1 MRPSAGLR
9 HRLQA
14 RGERR
19 PAADARDNSRFVV
32 QNGPVME
39 WLAEY
44 GLFLAKAVTVVVAL
58 GLAVALVA
66 LAAGAVRRGHE
77 GRRHDLSFEVLHL
90 NRRYRDMVAAFERTA
105 LSRKEF
111 RARRKAERKA
121 RDKERKQR
129 LSRGEEG
136 GRRRIFVLDFKGDL
150 RASGVSVLR
159 DEVTMILA
167 VATEGDEVLVRLEN
181 AGGAP
186 NGHGLG
192 ASQLARIR
200 ARGIPLTVAVDRIAA
215 SGGYMM
221 ACVADRILAA
231 PFAIVGSI
239 GVFAMIPN
247 LHRLLEGRGVDMEQF
262 QAGEFKLTVNM
273 LGKPTD
279 EGRAKLQD
287 QLDTIHK
294 LFKDFVAEYR
304 PALDVERVST
314 GEFWHGRE
322 ALGLNLVDEIRTSD
336 DYLYEANREADLYH
350 VRGAGR
356 PGLRRRIT
364 ELAEMALDRLSLHVG
379 P

>member
-1 MRPSAGLR
+1 MG
-9 HRLQA
+9 
-14 RGERR
+14 
-19 PAADARDNSRFVV
+19 
-32 QNGPVME
+32 QNDPVME
-39 WLAEY
+39 WLTEY
-44 GLFLAKAVTVVVAL
+44 GLFLAKAVTVVVAF
-58 GLAVALVA
+58 GLAVG
-66 LAAGAVRRGHE
+66 LAAGLAAGVARRGRD
-77 GRRHDLSFEVLHL
+77 GRRRDPSLEFTHL
-90 NRRYRDMVAAFERTA
+90 NHRYRDMVAAFERTA
-105 LSRKEF
+105 LSRKAF
-111 RARRKAERKA
+111 RARRKADKAERKT
-121 RDKERKQR
+121 RDKEQQR
-129 LSRGEEG
+129 RLAKGES
-136 GRRRIFVLDFKGDL
+136 GRRRVFVLDFKGDL
-150 RASGVSVLR
+150 RASGVAALR
-159 DEVTMILA
+159 DEVTTILA
-167 VATEGDEVLVRLEN
+167 VAAEGDEVLVRLEN

-239 GVFAMIPN
+239 GAFVMIPN
-247 LHRLLEGRGVDMEQF
+247 LHRLLEGRGVDVEQF

-304 PALDVERVST
+304 PALDMERVST

-322 ALGLNLVDEIRTSD
+322 ALDLDLVDEIRTSD
-336 DYLYEANREADLYH
+336 DYLYEASHEADLYH
-350 VRGAGR
+350 VRGAER

-364 ELAEMALDRLSLHVG
+364 ELAELALDRFSLYAGV
-379 P
+379 